1 MRSVANMSLL
11 MVKLPLLKSNGERV
25 MKYFKI
31 IQLVMVFVSALLF
44 STVIMANE
52 WQLNAEASQLTFIS
66 IKKTHIAETHSFKQ
80 LKGSLDA
87 QGQFSLDIDLA
98 SVDTNIAVRDERMK
112 TYLFDIKQFSTAT
125 VSANIDLEYLDAL
138 AEGSSKQMTVDA
150 MLNLHGETQALTLNV
165 VVSRLVGAKLSV
177 VSVQPVILNVGDFT
191 LLAGVEKLRE
201 LAKLPTISYA
211 VPVSF
216 YLTFNHI

>member
-1 MRSVANMSLL
+1 MNLL
-11 MVKLPLLKSNGERV
+11 KVKLPLLKSNGERV

-31 IQLVMVFVSALLF
+31 IPLMVVFVSASLF
-44 STVIMANE
+44 STVILANE
-52 WQLNAEASQLTFIS
+52 WQLNADASQLTFIS
-66 IKKTHIAETHSFKQ
+66 IKKTHIAEIHTFKK
-80 LKGSLDA
+80 LKGLLDA
-87 QGQFSLDIDLA
+87 QGQFSLEIDLT

-112 TYLFDIKQFSTAT
+112 TYLFDIKQFATAK
-125 VSANIDLEYLDAL
+125 VSAKIDLESLDAI
-138 AEGSSKQMTVDA
+138 AEGASQQMTIDA
-150 MLNLHGETQALTLNV
+150 MFNLHGETQDLTLNV

-177 VSVQPVILNVGDFT
+177 VSVQPVIINAGDFA

-201 LAKLPTISYA
+201 LAKLPTISHA

>member
-1 MRSVANMSLL
+1 

-52 WQLNAEASQLTFIS
+52 WQLNADTSQLTFIS
-66 IKKTHIAETHSFKQ
+66 IKKTHTAETHTFKQ

-87 QGQFSLDIDLA
+87 QGQFSLEIDLA
-98 SVDTNIAVRDERMK
+98 SVDTDNAVRDERMK

-125 VSANIDLEYLDAL
+125 VSAKIDLESLDAI
-138 AEGSSKQMTVDA
+138 AEGASKQMTIDA
-150 MLNLHGETQALTLNV
+150 IFNLHGETQALTLNV

-177 VSVQPVILNVGDFT
+177 VSVQPVILNAGDFA
-191 LLAGVEKLRE
+191 LFAGVEKLRE